1 MNPTSGNPA
10 IQTAEIDTQ
19 HQLQRMSGALPADEI
34 DTLSRNDSSAVID
47 ETTIPQDDYFQLSRG
62 SPETSLEA
70 LERANHVAQTSP
82 KTSLEVLKHASHV
95 GQISADSNILIRDN
109 NNPLRETWSTIS
121 VEDPSN
127 IPLPS
132 TSNDNVSTLHPSLI
146 SLPPSSIKP
155 SESFENEKLI
165 DSFRNSC
172 ELYKENSFR
181 LSGHFPHLRSVCSG
195 SRHDKA
201 NITILDYAN
210 SALRDRQHLSID
222 LMPKNRAQSQDVA
235 CSKLDEC
242 HHFIC
247 SIDLSSQV
255 DTRLVVVEDLGP
267 SLINLLGATFDL
279 SPEFFEEHLYRSDYR
294 GFSVSGPSPSTWRT
308 SNLQKN
314 YVSFAWSKPGE
325 SWRLEIEP
333 GQWEDLL
340 RHDTA
345 RVETVT
351 ETYKDGLWRKVSH
364 RFVANTNIFR
374 RSSELSTNPA
384 GHLPDRMPCGWEERA
399 TVCSV
404 EFNGLQYGAC

>member
-10 IQTAEIDTQ
+10 IQTAEIDAR
-19 HQLQRMSGALPADEI
+19 HQLQQMSGALPADEI
-34 DTLSRNDSSAVID
+34 DTLSRDNSSAGID
-47 ETTIPQDDYFQLSRG
+47 ETKILQDDYFQLSRR

-70 LERANHVAQTSP
+70 LERTNHVAQISR

-95 GQISADSNILIRDN
+95 GQISADSNILIRGN
-109 NNPLRETWSTIS
+109 NDPLRETASTIS
-121 VEDPSN
+121 VEGPSN

-132 TSNDNVSTLHPSLI
+132 TSSDNVSTLHPSLI
-146 SLPPSSIKP
+146 SLPPSSIEP
-155 SESFENEKLI
+155 SESSENEKLI
-165 DSFRNSC
+165 DSFY
-172 ELYKENSFR
+172 LYKENSFR

-201 NITILDYAN
+201 NITIFDYAN
-210 SALRDRQHLSID
+210 STLRDRRHLSID
-222 LMPKNRAQSQDVA
+222 LIPKNRAQSQDVA

-267 SLINLLGATFDL
+267 SLINLLGSTFDL

-294 GFSVSGPSPSTWRT
+294 GFRVSGPSPSTWRT
-308 SNLQKN
+308 SNLQKT
-314 YVSFAWSKPGE
+314 YVSFAWSRPGE

-340 RHDTA
+340 RHDTP

-351 ETYKDGLWRKVSH
+351 ETYKDGLLREVSH

-404 EFNGLQYGAC
+404 EFDGLQYGAC